1 MKKVLPYLYHEDV
14 AEQWLGLLV
23 GYVPAQSCLTLCNSM
38 DCSPQAPLSMEFSR
52 QEYWNGF
59 LFTDNVRL
67 NLRSVIHN
75 WPVVKT
81 LFP

>member
-1 MKKVLPYLYHEDV
+1 MLPYLYHEN
-14 AEQWLGLLV
+14 AEEQWLGLLG

-38 DCSPQAPLSMEFSR
+38 DCNPQAPLSMEFSR

-59 LFTDNVRL
+59 LFTDNVSL